1 MTQSLDKTIFV
12 SMLLMLLL
20 LLLLT
25 PAMERSSP
33 KEFSNSQRP
42 DLGPGHSLY
51 LRGEARQPGGG
62 GVALVAVPPPGNYL
76 FAVNNGASA

>member
-1 MTQSLDKTIFV
+1 
-12 SMLLMLLL
+12 MLLLL

-25 PAMERSSP
+25 PAMERLSP

-51 LRGEARQPGGG
+51 LRESRQPGGG